1 VSSAPQRTEPPLT
14 PVAAFARQVTRRQ
27 WIPLA
32 VVLVIAAVGLL
43 LVWSNFRIGAL
54 TLAASVTTA
63 LLIRLLRNEADAGLL
78 AVRAKYIDIA
88 VLAVLAV
95 GLIVLGLW
103 VPLI

>member
-1 VSSAPQRTEPPLT
+1 MSSAPERSEPPLT
-14 PVAAFARQVTRRQ
+14 PAAAFARRVTRRQ

-32 VVLVIAAVGLL
+32 IVLVIAAAGLL

-54 TLAASVTTA
+54 MLAASVATA
-63 LLIRLLRNEADAGLL
+63 LFIRLLRTEEDAGLL

-88 VLAVLAV
+88 VLGVLAV